1 MNQLRHLCIHGHFYQ
16 PPRENPWL
24 EAVEQQESAHP
35 FHDWNERI
43 TQECYGPNTAAR
55 ISTWDGWILDIRN
68 NFERISFNFG
78 PTLLSW
84 LEQHAP
90 GVYEDII
97 EADRLSVLSR
107 GGHGN
112 AIAQAYNH
120 TILPL
125 GSERERHIQIAWG
138 LEDFRDRFGRD
149 PEGFWLPECA
159 VDLRTLNVLASQGI
173 RFTVLAPGQAHK
185 FRLLG
190 ETSGW
195 QSCDGGTIDPA
206 RPYVCSLPSG
216 NSIVVFF
223 YDGPISQAIAFEGL
237 LNDGGGF
244 ARRLMEGFNG
254 ERTWPQILSIAT
266 DGESYGHHHRHGEM
280 ALAYALHLIEREGL
294 AELTNFGEFLSREMP
309 RAEVRL
315 WEKSSWS
322 CFHGV
327 ERWRDDCGC
336 SSGMQPEWH
345 QQWRQ
350 PVREALEF
358 LAEEAEKIYTARAGE
373 LYSDPDQAMFEYIH
387 VLLGAKLETFR
398 RFHEQHQ
405 RPGGPEDRALE
416 GLHLLETMRNVQL
429 MFTSCAWFFDDVSGI
444 ETVQNLKY
452 AARVIQLLHPWR
464 PGLEEEF
471 LNRLAEAPSN
481 IPEIGN
487 GANVYRRFVKPGV
500 VDLHRVVAHHAITTF
515 DREVGSYQRLFCYE
529 LRERDA
535 FLAHSGTARLK
546 LSRVGA
552 LSLVDGESLDSVA
565 CVLHFGG
572 HDFRCS
578 LTGPMGHSAY
588 ESLRDDLRMA
598 FYKGSLTDLVRAI
611 DEHFGR
617 AYYNITHLF
626 AEGRR
631 ELLQRITFD
640 SFRRFDD
647 SLTLIYEENR
657 KLMDYLLEAGAPLPQ
672 AFLSSAEF
680 VFRSRLLELL
690 ESFDVKDSIAEMR
703 QIAEEAYRYRIRLSD
718 PLLTRKF
725 ERVTEEVFDELA
737 LSCERPVLQVAEQL
751 LEVIELLGV
760 PINIWEAQNIAF
772 SLLRRRPLPAR
783 LARQTVS
790 PVALPPE
797 AEPILRRLAR
807 RLRVSQERPSHH
819 RPVSSDAVSLQRIAE
834 EQHS

>member
-1 MNQLRHLCIHGHFYQ
+1 MSTSRHLCIHGHFYQ

-24 EAVEQQESAHP
+24 EAVEQQDSAHP

-43 TQECYGPNTAAR
+43 TEECYGPNTASR

-84 LEQHAP
+84 LEENAP
-90 GVYEDII
+90 GVYEDIV
-97 EADRLSVLSR
+97 EADRLSVLAR
-107 GGHGN
+107 NGHGN

-125 GSERERHIQIAWG
+125 GSEREKHLQIAWG
-138 LEDFRDRFGRD
+138 IEDFRERFGRD

-159 VDLRTLNVLASQGI
+159 VDGRTLDLLASHGV
-173 RFTVLAPGQAHK
+173 RFTVLAPMQARK

-190 ETSGW
+190 ETGGW
-195 QSCDGGTIDPA
+195 MPCDGGSIDPT
-206 RPYVCSLPSG
+206 RPYLCSLPSG
-216 NSIVVFF
+216 ASIAVFF

-237 LNDGGGF
+237 LDNGGTF

-254 ERTWPQILSIAT
+254 ERTWNQILSIAT

-280 ALAYALHLIEREGL
+280 ALAYALHVIEREGL

-309 RAEVRL
+309 RAEVQL
-315 WEKSSWS
+315 WEASSWS

-327 ERWRDDCGC
+327 DRWRDDCGC
-336 SSGMQPEWH
+336 SSGNNPEWH
-345 QQWRQ
+345 QQWRR

-358 LAEEAEKIYTARAGE
+358 LAGEAEVIYAERAGE
-373 LYSDPDQAMFEYIH
+373 LFADPDQALFEYIQ
-387 VLLGAKLETFR
+387 VLLGAKLDVFGK
-398 RFHEQHQ
+398 FYEQHA
-405 RPGGPEDRALE
+405 RPGAPEDRRLE

-429 MFTSCAWFFDDVSGI
+429 MFTSCAWFFDEVSGI

-464 PGLEEEF
+464 PGLEKEF
-471 LNRLAEAPSN
+471 LRRLEEAPSN

-487 GANVYRRFVKPGV
+487 GANAYRRFVKPNV
-500 VDLHRVVAHHAITTF
+500 VDLQRVVAHHAMTNF
-515 DREVGSYQRLFCYE
+515 DREVESFQRLFCYE

-535 FLAHSGTARLK
+535 FLAHSGTTRLK

-578 LTGPMGHSAY
+578 LTGPLGHAAY
-588 ESLRDDLRMA
+588 ESLREDLRAA
-598 FYKGSLTDLVRAI
+598 FYNRSLTDLVRAI

-626 AEGRR
+626 TEGRR

-657 KLMDYLLEAGAPLPQ
+657 KLMDYLLDAGAPLPQ
-672 AFLSSAEF
+672 GFLSAAEF
-680 VFRSRLLELL
+680 VFKSRLLEAL
-690 ESFDVKDSIAEMR
+690 EGFSTENDIDTMR
-703 QIAEEAYRYRIRLSD
+703 SIAEEAHRYRIRLTD
-718 PLLTRKF
+718 PLLTRRF
-725 ERVTEEVFDELA
+725 ECVTGEVFDQLA
-737 LSCERPVLQVAEQL
+737 VTCERPLLQVAEQL
-751 LEVIELLGV
+751 LEIIELLGL
-760 PINIWEAQNIAF
+760 PIHLWEAQNITF
-772 SLLRRRPLPAR
+772 SLLRRTSLPAR
-783 LARQTVS
+783 LARQTAS

-797 AEPILRRLAR
+797 AEPVLRRLAR
-807 RLRVSQERPSHH
+807 RLRIAPDTHAPARPS
-819 RPVSSDAVSLQRIAE
+819 SSDTVSLQRMSE
-834 EQHS
+834 DRPV